1 MRVGEEKRTQSG
13 EFFEVFQPRI
23 RDLRF
28 SEGEKYQAGESFQM
42 FQPRVRDLRVVEE
55 ENVPVG
61 KLTSE
66 RLNRGSG
73 LVLSAA
79 VLVDILGCKCF
90 CLPKQM
96 RFNLSFYLVHRLCP
110 ICLISRGSNREPCV
124 SFNRVLFYTAAS
136 SVRMSDN
143 TLGSSDPLFC
153 SLAIPLKSLGVVLR
167 DAFARPIR
175 IRKGSLSNGISLFC
189 PLFKSL
195 YLF

>member
-1 MRVGEEKRTQSG
+1 MGGWCRS
-13 EFFEVFQPRI
+13 
-23 RDLRF
+23 
-28 SEGEKYQAGESFQM
+28 
-42 FQPRVRDLRVVEE
+42 
-55 ENVPVG
+55 
-61 KLTSE
+61 
-66 RLNRGSG
+66 RGSS

-167 DAFARPIR
+167 DAFAGPVRMPKNRLSTCDSLLRSLAIPPCSLGVILRNAFARSIR
-175 IRKGSLSNGISLFC
+175 IRKSSLSNGISLFC